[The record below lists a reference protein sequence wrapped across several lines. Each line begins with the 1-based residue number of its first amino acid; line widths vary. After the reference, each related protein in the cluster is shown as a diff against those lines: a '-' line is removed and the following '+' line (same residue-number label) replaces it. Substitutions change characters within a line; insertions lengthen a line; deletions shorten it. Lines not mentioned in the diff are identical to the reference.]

1 MKTNKYKKNTKR
13 LSKEPHKKTRYLRK
27 KNTKRISKKPHK
39 KTRYNKFTKK
49 YKGGTALTLPLGVR
63 DKRNWSPVERLAKR
77 RVQVSSEFKAAP
89 SLPDDNPD
97 FSLSIIPSSI

>member
-49 YKGGTALTLPLGVR
+49 YKGGNATC
-63 DKRNWSPVERLAKR
+63 
-77 RVQVSSEFKAAP
+77 
-89 SLPDDNPD
+89 
-97 FSLSIIPSSI
+97 

>member
-49 YKGGTALTLPLGVR
+49 YKGGNAI
-63 DKRNWSPVERLAKR
+63 AKR
-77 RVQVSSEFKAAP
+77 RKLSSGDTTTARRKLSFADTPPNSQSPLPHAKRQVPVFK
-89 SLPDDNPD
+89 DNT
-97 FSLSIIPSSI
+97 F